1 MEVGVYI
8 VVGSLVAEVIKAA
21 QKEEADLIVIGRSH
35 KSMLEQFYSRS
46 EITELIRRTSTPV
59 LVYKPIPENVIVL
72 EKPFERPILVTDWSA
87 ASLRAV
93 EYLKG
98 LKDITQKIDVI
109 HVASKKELTGS
120 TTMEVQE
127 TRKEKRHKLEEICDI
142 LEAAGIEARSH
153 VYIGDP
159 VQEIEKAARECQA
172 TMVVL
177 GSSGKTA
184 WSEKWV
190 GSIPRAVA
198 EKSIYPTLL
207 IPPEQV

>member
-1 MEVGVYI
+1 
-8 VVGSLVAEVIKAA
+8 
-21 QKEEADLIVIGRSH
+21 
-35 KSMLEQFYSRS
+35 
-46 EITELIRRTSTPV
+46 V

-72 EKPFERPILVTDWSA
+72 EKPFERPLLATDWSA

-127 TRKEKRHKLEEICDI
+127 TRKETRQKLEEICDI
-142 LEAAGIEARSH
+142 LEAAGTEVRSH

-177 GSSGKTA
+177 GSSGKAA
-184 WSEKWV
+184 WAEKWI
-190 GSIPRAVA
+190 GSIPRAIA

-207 IPPEQV
+207 IPPEHV